1 MGELVSAD
9 IASLSKSLMADFT
22 LEGLFARVS
31 PLMGL
36 YFLRKKKKA
45 HVSFCL
51 VRRNC
56 MARGG

>member
-9 IASLSKSLMADFT
+9 VASLSKSLMADFT

-36 YFLRKKKKA
+36 CFFFKENA
-45 HVSFCL
+45 C
-51 VRRNC
+51 
-56 MARGG
+56 